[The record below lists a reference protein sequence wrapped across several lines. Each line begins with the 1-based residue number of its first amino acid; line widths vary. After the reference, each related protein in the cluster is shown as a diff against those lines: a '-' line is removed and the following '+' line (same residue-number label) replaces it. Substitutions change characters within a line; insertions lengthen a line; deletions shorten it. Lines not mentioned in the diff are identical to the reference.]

1 MKQKSAKTLAR
12 PMPERWHTIIAG
24 MVLGGMTFEAAGLQE
39 TTPGKTLYSPAYI
52 KSDAY
57 IGIKQD
63 PRFSKALSEKR
74 SEVAKVIGWDKR
86 RWDTEAASLYNDCL
100 DNDDRTNAQGVLDK
114 IGKRIGVYELDNSQ
128 KDQTWKAYQLWLEQG
143 RETPT
148 GAKQIESEVVN
159 DPALTSSG

>member
-24 MVLGGMTFEAAGLQE
+24 MVLGGMTFEAAGQQ
-39 TTPGKTLYSPAYI
+39 KTADGSPLYSRAYI
-52 KSDAY
+52 RTD
-57 IGIKQD
+57 GHLIKQD

-74 SEVAKVIGWDKR
+74 AEVAKVIGWDKR

-128 KDQTWKAYQLWLEQG
+128 KDQTWQAYLKWLEQG

-148 GAKQIESEVVN
+148 GAKQIDSEVVN
-159 DPALTSSG
+159 DPALTSCG